1 MLFDGHGDRPYWA
14 LRQIYSHEIDG
25 GAKSVPVEIDGE
37 EWSVS
42 LSFQESGLEPRTD
55 DEADQ
60 LYEYRLN
67 ANGQGHRKIRLLIQ
81 PRLGWDDDDRRPRS
95 VPASLGEAVNVRV
108 DIAVNVEP
116 DDTRRLVPRLLK
128 GTFDELGVR
137 WTMDFLAGQL
147 HEFSTITQLERY
159 VRLERDQAHK
169 LVRSGGIFRRLFAT
183 VADVEGSKIVYSA
196 DNSGLVGHN
205 HQLRLDTTAI
215 SQLFSGWRTGGQLK
229 HYHPEHVGE
238 RDPDD
243 PLYHPKVGFLFKKGW
258 NDDNAV
264 RFSQLEELQQQIEEN
279 LMNFL
284 EWSDVS
290 TKPGGWFVEDDHFA
304 PVASERDIA
313 FFDDPTPEIE
323 REQDSVIL
331 RTMSRLQDS
340 DRDVL
345 EEVAD
350 RIPRTDGGVHVDE
363 IEEAT
368 GWGSSTIYRVLKRL
382 GGLLENEHGNVS
394 FVSAKIAER
403 VRDVVEQIDEVVDSA
418 ARAIEDVLSVDPR
431 DLERKG
437 RAWQNWINRYG
448 AELVEDFSD
457 GRGKIRIRQIMSIYK
472 SDPVPYL
479 PEILEWGLIAWDNA
493 GRTASAFPEFV
504 EYDVNEGTV
513 TARVGDVIG

>member
-1 MLFDGHGDRPYWA
+1 
-14 LRQIYSHEIDG
+14 
-25 GAKSVPVEIDGE
+25 
-37 EWSVS
+37 
-42 LSFQESGLEPRTD
+42 
-55 DEADQ
+55 
-60 LYEYRLN
+60 
-67 ANGQGHRKIRLLIQ
+67 
-81 PRLGWDDDDRRPRS
+81 
-95 VPASLGEAVNVRV
+95 
-108 DIAVNVEP
+108 
-116 DDTRRLVPRLLK
+116 
-128 GTFDELGVR
+128 
-137 WTMDFLAGQL
+137 
-147 HEFSTITQLERY
+147 
-159 VRLERDQAHK
+159 
-169 LVRSGGIFRRLFAT
+169 
-183 VADVEGSKIVYSA
+183 
-196 DNSGLVGHN
+196 VGHN
-205 HQLRLDTTAI
+205 HQLRLDTKAI

-264 RFSQLEELQQQIEEN
+264 RFSRLEELQQQIEEN
-279 LMNFL
+279 LMNIL

-363 IEEAT
+363 IEAAT